1 MKKEFVQEADIAI
14 LCILKQFLELLK
26 DLYIAKCM
34 MSILNTGKDQNQDQ
48 KIRETKKAKRI
59 KKIRKKNQEV
69 EAEKEEVQ
77 VQEIKRMMIMSKIFN
92 QLKQVRKEEL

>member
-1 MKKEFVQEADIAI
+1 MKKEFAQEADIAI

-34 MSILNTGKDQNQDQ
+34 MSILNTGKDRNQDR
-48 KIRETKKAKRI
+48 KIRKTKKAKRI

>member
-1 MKKEFVQEADIAI
+1 MKKEFAQEADIVI

-34 MSILNTGKDQNQDQ
+34 MNILNTGKDQNQDQ
-48 KIRETKKAKRI
+48 KIRKTKKAKRI
-59 KKIRKKNQEV
+59 KKIRKKDQEV

-77 VQEIKRMMIMSKIFN
+77 VQEIKRMMIISKIFN

>member
-1 MKKEFVQEADIAI
+1 MKKEFAQEADIAI

-48 KIRETKKAKRI
+48 KIRVTKKAKRI
-59 KKIRKKNQEV
+59 KKIRKKDQEV

-92 QLKQVRKEEL
+92 QLKQGRKEEL

>member
-1 MKKEFVQEADIAI
+1 MKKEFAQEADIVI

-59 KKIRKKNQEV
+59 KKIRKKDQEV

-77 VQEIKRMMIMSKIFN
+77 VQEIKRMMIISKIFN